1 MNLPFIFDQGR
12 PEEGFP
18 THFILESL
26 RSHQLAFDHMN
37 QGVVLVDAEGRI
49 PLANR
54 QAINLIGLPSEKMDS
69 RPTLAEILEAQ
80 WNAGEYG
87 PDGSYVTPEVRRLIK
102 AATAGTD
109 IFSNLT
115 VYERTRPNGV
125 VVEVRTTPLPGGGI
139 VRTYTDISERKRAEA
154 LIEHMA
160 RHDSLTGLA
169 NRRHFVDRL
178 RSHLDRADSGC
189 VLLLLDLDKFKPLN
203 DTLGHQAG
211 DAVLEAV
218 AQRLRLIA
226 QANDTVARL
235 GGDEF
240 ALIRPNVRDRV
251 VGRAI
256 AEQIIETL
264 TLPIEIEHHRIAI
277 GASVGVAIA
286 SLRGTKPEELLR
298 KADLALY
305 RAKSSG
311 RSGSCC
317 FEEDDADFA
326 SQMAFGAPRRASAA

>member
-12 PEEGFP
+12 PVGGFP
-18 THFILESL
+18 AHVILESL

-37 QGVVLVDAEGRI
+37 HGVVLVDAEGRI

-54 QAINLIGLPSEKMDS
+54 QAINLIGLPAEKMDS
-69 RPTLAEILEAQ
+69 RPTLWEIVETQ

-87 PDGSYVTPEVRRLIK
+87 PDGSYLAPEVRRVIK
-102 AATAGTD
+102 AASTGTD
-109 IFSNLT
+109 LFGNLA

-125 VVEVRTTPLPGGGI
+125 VVEIRTTPLPGGGI

-169 NRRHFVDRL
+169 NRRHFVDPL
-178 RSHLDRADSGC
+178 RCHLDRADSGC
-189 VLLLLDLDKFKPLN
+189 VLLLLDLDKFKPVN
-203 DTLGHQAG
+203 DTFGHQTG
-211 DAVLEAV
+211 DAVLEIV

-240 ALIRPNVRDRV
+240 ALIRPNVRDR
-251 VGRAI
+251 GGGIAI
-256 AEQIIETL
+256 AAQIIEAL
-264 TLPIEIEHHRIAI
+264 TLPIEIEQNRIAI

-286 SLRGTKPEELLR
+286 ALDGTKPEELLR
-298 KADLALY
+298 EADLALY

-311 RSGSCC
+311 GSGFCC
-317 FEEDDADFA
+317 FEEADADFVGQIA
-326 SQMAFGAPRRASAA
+326 LAAPRRASAA